1 MPWPLVPFSSWKGN
15 SNSFWTEGLSL
26 WLRTSDAHSS
36 MSAFEA
42 PAEAHVHLSSSQASK
57 TALCL
62 TSLLPGPPLPLQS
75 PLACHLECP
84 NQLFLVESSSALG

>member
-1 MPWPLVPFSSWKGN
+1 MASSAL
-15 SNSFWTEGLSL
+15 FFLEREQQFVLDRRTFSL